1 MSTKEPENVK
11 AIYEGT
17 VASIIVMGD
26 TDAGFGNTVII
37 EHNINNEI
45 IYSLYAHL
53 ETINKD
59 IIVGKTIKGGD
70 IIGVTGASGY
80 GCQNY

>member
-1 MSTKEPENVK
+1 MSTKEPENVR

-17 VASIIVMGD
+17 VSSVIVMGGS
-26 TDAGFGNTVII
+26 DAGFRNTIII

-45 IYSLYAHL
+45 YYSLYAHL
-53 ETINKD
+53 ESINKEMV
-59 IIVGKTIKGGD
+59 VGKKLKGGD
-70 IIGVTGASGY
+70 IIGTTGASGY